1 MLRAARVGAPH
12 ASTGLAGVEA
22 ALRDLRLVQIDPID
36 RVGTNADLVLHA
48 RVDGVRRGDWA
59 RLSPGVSFEHY
70 AKEWCLLPADQFPR
84 YRDQAGRTPDWRL
97 TERLK
102 RMDDGLLEAVLAE
115 VAERGPMSPA
125 DLSDRGAVRPLD
137 WSGWT
142 STGRASTMALQV
154 LAVRCRL
161 VVVGRSA
168 AGQRLYDVPERA
180 LPDHAAAPAGPFFAP
195 GVLDRVAVM
204 GLMPS
209 ASGPWWSVLA
219 PSRRGPAVDQL
230 LASGRLVEVRVTG
243 STRTYLALPE
253 HLDVA
258 DQAVETDDRMRVLGP
273 LDPLIWVRSLVEQ
286 AFDFTYLWEVYKPAA
301 ARRWGYYVC
310 PLLHHGRL
318 VGRIEA
324 RRTDGGVTVEQTWGS
339 PEAEPLAR
347 AIERLAA
354 MQPRRAGTRAGGARP
369 A

>member
-1 MLRAARVGAPH
+1 
-12 ASTGLAGVEA
+12 
-22 ALRDLRLVQIDPID
+22 VQIDPID
-36 RVGTNADLVLHA
+36 RIGTNADLVLHA

-59 RLSPGVSFEHY
+59 RLPLGVSFEHY
-70 AKEWCLLPADQFPR
+70 AKERCLLPADQFPR
-84 YRDQAGRTPDWRL
+84 YRDQAERTPDWRL

-102 RMDDGLLEAVLAE
+102 RVDDGLLDAVLAE
-115 VAERGPMSPA
+115 VTERGPVSPA
-125 DLSDRGAVRPLD
+125 DLSDRGTVRPVD

-161 VVVGRSA
+161 VVVGRSV
-168 AGQRLYDVPERA
+168 AGQRLYDIPERA
-180 LPDHAAAPAGPFFAP
+180 LPEHAAAPAGPFFAP

-204 GLMPS
+204 GLMPR

-219 PSRRGPAVDQL
+219 PARRGPAVARL

-243 STRTYLALPE
+243 STRAYLALPE
-253 HLDVA
+253 HLDAA
-258 DQAVETDDRMRVLGP
+258 DEVVETDDRMRVLGP
-273 LDPLIWVRSLVEQ
+273 LDPLIWVRPLVEQ

-318 VGRIEA
+318 VGRVEA
-324 RRTDGGVTVEQTWGS
+324 RRTGSGVTVEQTWGS
-339 PEAEPLAR
+339 PEPLALSR
-347 AIERLAA
+347 ALERLSA
-354 MQPRRAGTRAGGARP
+354 MQPRRPGGPGHGRV
-369 A
+369 